1 MKKSKIEWM
10 TKIAMLSAAAMV
22 LMLFEFPLPFVA
34 PMFYE
39 LDFSEVPVLVGAF
52 ALGPIAGIAIE
63 FLKILLNLLINGT
76 ITAGV
81 GELANFLVGVS
92 FILPAE
98 LIYKHKKSKKTAVIG
113 LVAGSLAMAVF
124 AGFVNAF
131 VLIPTYSRMLNIPM
145 EAIVDM
151 GKTIFPAVDS
161 LSKLVLLCVVP
172 FNLIK
177 AVLVSVITTLIYKPL
192 SPILKHNIK
201 GKK

>member
-52 ALGPIAGIAIE
+52 ALGPVAGIAIE
-63 FLKILLNLLINGT
+63 FLKILVNLLINGT

-98 LIYKHKKSKKTAVIG
+98 LIYKHK
-113 LVAGSLAMAVF
+113 
-124 AGFVNAF
+124 
-131 VLIPTYSRMLNIPM
+131 
-145 EAIVDM
+145 
-151 GKTIFPAVDS
+151 
-161 LSKLVLLCVVP
+161 
-172 FNLIK
+172 
-177 AVLVSVITTLIYKPL
+177 
-192 SPILKHNIK
+192 
-201 GKK
+201 